1 MPVIKY
7 NTFKGFLICEL
18 ELNISQQT
26 NSKVVVIWGFSKVVV
41 IWGLVDIKFGFKD
54 KSS

>member
-1 MPVIKY
+1 VFKVTGKQVPVIKY

-26 NSKVVVIWGFSKVVV
+26 NSKVVVIWG
-41 IWGLVDIKFGFKD
+41 LVDIKFGFKD